1 MNDQAVEQG
10 SSSASLDADDP
21 RDAEELLT
29 ILVVE
34 DDPSVAEVL
43 TTALGARGHT
53 VIVTRTGEAALRA
66 VSGSEP
72 DIVLLDLGLP
82 DMDGVDVCRS
92 IREHSGVPLIVLTA
106 DGDEHRKV
114 QTLDLGADDYVTKP
128 FSMPELMARIRV
140 ARRNRT
146 SSHERDGLLAAGD
159 VTIDVDARTVQV
171 GDERV
176 HLTQKEYRL
185 AILLVER
192 TDRVLTHET
201 IMADLWPTGGGT
213 TESLRVHVTNLRRK
227 LGPAAKLEIATETGI
242 GYRLVPT
249 A

>member
-1 MNDQAVEQG
+1 MVEQG
-10 SSSASLDADDP
+10 SPSASRDAD
-21 RDAEELLT
+21 AAHGTEELLT

-53 VIVTRTGEAALRA
+53 VIVTRSGEAALRA

-72 DIVLLDLGLP
+72 DVVLLDLGLP

-92 IREHSGVPLIVLTA
+92 VRERSGVPLIVVTA

-146 SSHERDGLLAAGD
+146 SRPESDGQISAGE
-159 VTIDVDARTVQV
+159 VTIDLDARTVQV
-171 GDERV
+171 DGERV

-192 TDRVLTHET
+192 ADRVVTHDT
-201 IMADLWPTGGGT
+201 IMADLWPSGGGT

-227 LGPAAKLEIATETGI
+227 LGPAAKLEIATETGV
-242 GYRLVPT
+242 GYRLVQT
-249 A
+249 D